1 MEVEKVIAELDRVAL
16 ARDLPEAELKA
27 GAVGTVVHVYRDGEA
42 YEVEF
47 VTFGGES
54 VGVFTVERDAVRE
67 LGKGELPHARAL

>member
-1 MEVEKVIAELDRVAL
+1 MIAELDRVAL
-16 ARDLPEAELKA
+16 AKGLPEAGLEE
-27 GAVGTVVHVYRDGEA
+27 GAVGTVVHVYLDAAA

-67 LGKGELPHARAL
+67 LGKGELPYARAV